1 MSNENKKKT
10 GGTKR
15 WNKKGNAQGNQKS
28 GNKKST
34 QGKKEMKFSPYSNAV
49 TGRVQ
54 YHTFDTVWKAVI
66 AEVSK
71 QVTTDTTDIVQSLEL
86 MKYIDL
92 DNPPERPEKEY
103 ITPIVRI
110 PSYLYLLHT
119 LFHR

>member
-1 MSNENKKKT
+1 MSNENNKKKT
-10 GGTKR
+10 GTRR

-28 GNKKST
+28 GKKST

-71 QVTTDTTDIVQSLEL
+71 QVTTDTIEWCKL
-86 MKYIDL
+86 
-92 DNPPERPEKEY
+92 
-103 ITPIVRI
+103 
-110 PSYLYLLHT
+110 
-119 LFHR
+119 